1 MREFPTAVPHVRHD
15 SHSAGN
21 LRSIAARIRRAML
34 DPNTILTR
42 DSDRDLDF
50 RNSAFMATGCAVK
63 TISGIDISIKDGI
76 TPSEV
81 SIQNIG
87 NMHLQNEDI
96 DKPLILAAC
105 DWIERTADLVVE
117 CDPPWKAYA
126 EEIVH
131 SVAVCAA
138 IRFPDQDADLCICM
152 PGVHPGESYLY
163 LLEKGGETRHDL
175 HHEIEA
181 RIKALPRVAEIR
193 MSEDRRTISMVD
205 VFLETRLPHM
215 SEVGILDGLRTAT
228 IDADRLLAEDG
239 DENLHGGSRA

>member
-1 MREFPTAVPHVRHD
+1 VRYD
-15 SHSAGN
+15 THSAGN
-21 LRSIAARIRRAML
+21 LRSIAARIRRTML

-50 RNSAFMATGCAVK
+50 RNSSFMATGMAVK

-96 DKPLILAAC
+96 DRELVLAAC

-126 EEIVH
+126 EEIVR
-131 SVAVCAA
+131 SVAVCTA
-138 IRFPDQDADLCICM
+138 IRFPDRDADLCICM
-152 PGVHPGESYLY
+152 PGVHPGEPFLY
-163 LLEKGGETRHDL
+163 ILADGTETRHEL
-175 HHEIEA
+175 HHEIEERVRA
-181 RIKALPRVAEIR
+181 YPRVAEVR
-193 MSEDRRTISMVD
+193 MSEDRKTIILVD
-205 VFLETRLPHM
+205 VFLETKLPQL
-215 SEVGILDGLRTAT
+215 SEIEILDGLRTAT
-228 IDADRLLAEDG
+228 IDPERLLAEDG
-239 DENLHGGSRA
+239 DGNLRGGSHA